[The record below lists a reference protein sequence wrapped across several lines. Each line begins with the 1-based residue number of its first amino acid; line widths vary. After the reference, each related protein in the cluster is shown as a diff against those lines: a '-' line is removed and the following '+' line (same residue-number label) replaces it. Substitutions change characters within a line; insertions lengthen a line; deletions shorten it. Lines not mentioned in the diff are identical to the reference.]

1 MVSSARYEARQAM
14 ITRHAD
20 ANGVVMRESRS
31 MPASRQTAQP
41 SKRRTP
47 DTKEMRQQRC
57 RLGSLLSGEARAA
70 PEAAPAAAQE
80 PSGEVVPGMVPRQ
93 VPGSA
98 SRLIRTTLLILVLIT
113 VGILLLNRVPWQS
126 VSTNAPAAATLS
138 AGPPDS
144 LVRGTREGTVGARDY
159 FRVWRHAGVS
169 PVSGEDHF

>member
-1 MVSSARYEARQAM
+1 M

-20 ANGVVMRESRS
+20 ASGAVTRESRS
-31 MPASRQTAQP
+31 MPSARPSPTP

-47 DTKEMRQQRC
+47 DTKGMRQQRC
-57 RLGSLLSGEARAA
+57 RLGSLLTGGAKA
-70 PEAAPAAAQE
+70 PEAAPAAAPE
-80 PSGEVVPGMVPRQ
+80 SSGEVVPAMVPRSA
-93 VPGSA
+93 PRSA
-98 SRLIRTTLLILVLIT
+98 SGLIRTTLTIVVLIL

-126 VSTNAPAAATLS
+126 VSTNAPAACAAS

-169 PVSGEDHF
+169 PVSGEDRF

>member
-1 MVSSARYEARQAM
+1 M

-20 ANGVVMRESRS
+20 ASGAVMRESRS
-31 MPASRQTAQP
+31 MPSTRPGPTP

-47 DTKEMRQQRC
+47 DTKGMRQQRC
-57 RLGSLLSGEARAA
+57 RLGSLLAGEARA
-70 PEAAPAAAQE
+70 EAAPATPLE
-80 PSGEVVPGMVPRQ
+80 TSDEVVPAMVPRST
-93 VPGSA
+93 GSA
-98 SRLIRTTLLILVLIT
+98 SRLIRTTLTIVVLIL
-113 VGILLLNRVPWQS
+113 VGILLLNRVPWQN
-126 VSTNAPAAATLS
+126 VSTDSPAASAAS

>member
-1 MVSSARYEARQAM
+1 M

-20 ANGVVMRESRS
+20 ANGAAMRESRS
-31 MPASRQTAQP
+31 TPAARQSTQP
-41 SKRRTP
+41 PKRRTP
-47 DTKEMRQQRC
+47 DTKGMRQQRC
-57 RLGSLLSGEARAA
+57 RLGSLLAGEASAEATPATA
-70 PEAAPAAAQE
+70 PE
-80 PSGEVVPGMVPRQ
+80 PSDEVVPAMVPR
-93 VPGSA
+93 SA
-98 SRLIRTTLLILVLIT
+98 PRSATRLFRTALTIVVLFL

-126 VSTNAPAAATLS
+126 VSTDAPAATAAS